1 MVPISLFRI
10 SDFKPQDRKLFE
22 DADILD
28 FEVFTEQQERVGSVA
43 DILMDEIGQ
52 LYYLYYLV
60 IDISS
65 WLSHKLVLV
74 TPAQFY
80 IDRQLQQIRLLGLTK
95 TQIQNLPPYE
105 AASQRPRTLNRQGQA
120 STQSSHAILGSTAPS
135 AVESFTALETS
146 VPLENPVPLEAAPLL
161 LRQRIQQP
169 LENIHSPVQA
179 SLAQEPR
186 SPQHSSA
193 SVEEPS
199 LQSRITSEV
208 VSSQTI
214 PLLEERLVTR
224 QNRRKIGE
232 VIFRKQIETRI
243 VEIPIRREK
252 LIIEQVSP
260 ELKQLAVVDLP
271 GEQLSDIE
279 LLQVATST
287 VEATQTSEFISVEL
301 ARQVLA
307 RIGQQANGSF
317 PKVKLMFEDT
327 SLQAAYQSWA
337 LKQPSVTD
345 HP

>member
-1 MVPISLFRI
+1 MVPTNLFKF

-22 DADILD
+22 DADILN
-28 FEVFTEQQERVGSVA
+28 FEVFTEQQERVGKVA

-60 IDISS
+60 IDIGS

-80 IDRQLQQIRLLGLTK
+80 IDRQLQQIHLLGLTK
-95 TQIQNLPPYE
+95 TQIQDLPPYE
-105 AASQRPRTLNRQGQA
+105 SASQLPRTLNRQLETNA
-120 STQSSHAILGSTAPS
+120 PSSHPIVSSNATS

-146 VPLENPVPLEAAPLL
+146 VPLENSVPLEAAPFL

-169 LENIHSPVQA
+169 IDPMQHVT
-179 SLAQEPR
+179 QEPPSQEPL
-186 SPQHSSA
+186 SPSYA
-193 SVEEPS
+193 STNFENPP
-199 LQSRITSEV
+199 LQSTATSEV

-224 QNRRKIGE
+224 QTRRKIGE
-232 VIFRKQIETRI
+232 VIFRKQIETRM

-279 LLQVATST
+279 LLEVATST
-287 VEATQTSEFISVEL
+287 FEATQNDKFISIEL

-307 RIGQQANGSF
+307 RLGQPANGSL
-317 PKVKLMFEDT
+317 PKVKLVFEDT
-327 SLQAAYQSWA
+327 SLQAAYQAWA
-337 LKQPSVTD
+337 LKQPSING
-345 HP
+345 HE